1 MSKQSVTDTLEP
13 TVSLHVEVCRVRA
26 STSPLSFTYD
36 ANERLSRIRAPGLDT
51 AYDYF
56 ENGLTKSIT
65 TTKAG
70 STDPVASFTYDYDK
84 GDMPSS
90 QTSYIESNPA
100 ATQTTYAYDKAA
112 RLTGASSD
120 LEALSYSYDASGNMA
135 SKTQGAQTTTYSYNS
150 ANQLQ
155 ADSEE
160 NSYTYDPTGNLTS
173 ITGGTRP
180 ATSYTYDSEGR
191 MTGAAVGQAQASYSY
206 DPLGRMAMRTQGSAS
221 ELFISRGTG
230 YDPLSI
236 TGSSGMTSYLSSPD
250 GSAKLASVSGE
261 GTFNTLGTDIHG
273 DVVFSADATGAI
285 TGSSLYSPYGVKS
298 LSSGSQGAL
307 GFQGQ
312 YTDSLTGLVGMGL
325 RNYDPTLGRFQTPD
339 PKAPETVDP
348 MSYDTYAYAND
359 APVARVDL
367 MGTSVFSWINDHIV
381 KPIEHAVVKA
391 CEWVYDNVLQP
402 IGHAIAAGVT
412 AVVRTVSEVAQEA
425 YHAAVNSVRA
435 VARTTRSIG
444 AKIGR
449 AMVHAAKTVG
459 RAVARGAQAV
469 GHAVAVGAKSAWNF
483 AKKTGNMLASVTS
496 MEAIGAAFS
505 RIVKSGW
512 EWACRNKGL
521 ILATI
526 GAVVGA
532 LSLGVG
538 LGVFAIEIGAL
549 SFSSASLGIISAAF
563 SVTGTFVAE
572 QQITDKWA
580 DYKLSDAD
588 KYVYTAKNR
597 VIGYASAIP
606 FVGLLFYPG
615 QAFLQ
620 YAVDNR
626 HIEADD
632 PSQY

>member
-112 RLTGASSD
+112 RLIGASSN

-367 MGTSVFSWINDHIV
+367 MGTSSQEGHYDWWNPWDWGR
-381 KPIEHAVVKA
+381 
-391 CEWVYDNVLQP
+391 WVYDNAIQP
-402 IGHAIAAGVT
+402 IGEFIVDIGRAAY
-412 AVVRTVSEVAQEA
+412 EVARATYQK
-425 YHAAVNSVRA
+425 AVNA
-435 VARTTRSIG
+435 VKAIARTTRNIG

-449 AMVHAAKTVG
+449 AMRTAVKTAGRMFKAGLREARDIARKASTINSGIPGMGPVAWIGILVVVIIVTAVVATVAELLIKDASPTPDAAKLREIIIRRGSNSLEQLISHYDSMGADWQDRFVRT
-459 RAVARGAQAV
+459 RELETRILEQLSNPQMALPTEAQKKRLQEDIDRYARDREWLF
-469 GHAVAVGAKSAWNF
+469 K
-483 AKKTGNMLASVTS
+483 
-496 MEAIGAAFS
+496 AAGENDPV
-505 RIVKSGW
+505 RM
-512 EWACRNKGL
+512 NK
-521 ILATI
+521 
-526 GAVVGA
+526 A
-532 LSLGVG
+532 L
-538 LGVFAIEIGAL
+538 
-549 SFSSASLGIISAAF
+549 
-563 SVTGTFVAE
+563 
-572 QQITDKWA
+572 
-580 DYKLSDAD
+580 
-588 KYVYTAKNR
+588 R
-597 VIGYASAIP
+597 
-606 FVGLLFYPG
+606 
-615 QAFLQ
+615 
-620 YAVDNR
+620 
-626 HIEADD
+626 
-632 PSQY
+632 